1 MKWLIAFVSI
11 IINGISLN
19 RARQACVTEADSAK
33 SEAEHSHPTEM

>member
-19 RARQACVTEADSAK
+19 RARQACATEADNAK
-33 SEAEHSHPTEM
+33 SYRDVI